1 MKACMKTGMVAAV
14 VAVFFLAAC
23 AQQDEAPKP
32 KAVAQKAEPAK
43 KQAAPK
49 PADAAPTDKVLA
61 TVGSDKITEEAVY
74 APLAM
79 MPAQFR
85 ARYETPEG
93 KKKLLERAVQMSLL
107 SQEARKLKINEKP
120 EIARRIKEMS
130 DQLIVQD
137 LTRQEVLDKI
147 SITDDDLKAYYDQ
160 NTDKFKKEEK
170 VRVDLIKFAVAE
182 GDSAKDAKKK
192 KALAAKTLARIKK
205 GEDFEKVAKEVSED
219 ERTKNRGGN
228 TGLFSRGKR
237 ASLYGE
243 AFEEKAF
250 SLDLNKVSDV
260 FEAKD
265 GLYIIKVVDKKPM
278 EQEPFEAVKQ
288 RIERTMKTEK
298 QKTAMEAYLEA
309 LKSKYPVTMAEEP
322 AQGPAKAPAGG
333 PDQMPVGEPAKEPVK
348 K

>member
-1 MKACMKTGMVAAV
+1 MKALMKTGLA
-14 VAVFFLAAC
+14 VAVMTTFCLAAC

-32 KAVAQKAEPAK
+32 KAAAK
-43 KQAAPK
+43 KAQPAGKQPAAK
-49 PADAAPTDKVLA
+49 AADAAAAGKVLA
-61 TVGSDKITEEAVY
+61 TVGGEKITEEDVY

-79 MPAQFR
+79 MPPQFR

-93 KKKLLERAVQMSLL
+93 KKKLLERSVQMSLL

-120 EIARRIKEMS
+120 DIARRIKEMS
-130 DQLIVQD
+130 DQLIVQA

-147 SITDDDLKAYYDQ
+147 NISDDELKSYYDQ
-160 NTDKFKKEEK
+160 NTDKFKKDEK
-170 VRVDLIKFAVAE
+170 VRVNLIKIDVGE
-182 GDSAKDAKKK
+182 SDSPKDLKKK
-192 KALAAKTLARIKK
+192 KALAAKALARIKK
-205 GEDFEKVAKEVSED
+205 GEDFEKVAKEMSED

-243 AFEEKAF
+243 AFEDKAF
-250 SLDLNKVSDV
+250 SLELNKVSDV
-260 FEAKD
+260 FEAKG

-298 QKTAMEAYLEA
+298 QKASMEAYLEG
-309 LKSKYPVTMAEEP
+309 LKSKYPVTMME
-322 AQGPAKAPAGG
+322 
-333 PDQMPVGEPAKEPVK
+333 EPAKEPAEKAVAEPAKEPAKEPAQEPAK